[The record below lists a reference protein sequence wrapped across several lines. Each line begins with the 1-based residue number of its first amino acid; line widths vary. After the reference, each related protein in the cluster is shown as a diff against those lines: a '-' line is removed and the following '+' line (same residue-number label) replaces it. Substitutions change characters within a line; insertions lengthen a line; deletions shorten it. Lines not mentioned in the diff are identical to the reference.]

1 MTVDYKRVLLKENP
15 FPFHAVS
22 NGTTWKRNVTRPEK
36 ENNLFTQERLRLL
49 EDQQS
54 FTYQSEYCSKS
65 GTNIYIYIYAF
76 SRRFYPKRLTLH
88 SSDSFYI
95 LSALA
100 FPGNRTH
107 DLGVANA
114 MLYQLSYRKAVKRWT
129 FKKDGTATISQ
140 RRPGRPRKLTPRQER
155 LLMRRVEKNRHA
167 SSLQLSKEVESQTG
181 VTISRDTIRHS
192 LQRNGMHG
200 CRPRKKPLLK
210 PRHKKAR
217 LEFARAHA
225 DKDEDYWHSIL
236 WSDETKIHV
245 FGTDGFKTVRRRK
258 GEEYK
263 EKCMVPTVK
272 HGGVLM
278 WGCMS
283 AAGVG
288 ELHFIDGIMN
298 SQMYCSILK
307 EKMLP
312 SPRALGRRA
321 LFQHDNDPKHT
332 SKATVGF
339 LKKNRMKV
347 IQWPSM
353 SPDLNPIEH
362 LWGILKRQVEHH
374 SPSSIQSLKEVI
386 LEEWKKIDLAK
397 CRQLVHSMPRRLGA
411 VIKNHGGHTKY

>member
-1 MTVDYKRVLLKENP
+1 MHRIL
-15 FPFHAVS
+15 
-22 NGTTWKRNVTRPEK
+22 G
-36 ENNLFTQERLRLL
+36 
-49 EDQQS
+49 
-54 FTYQSEYCSKS
+54 YQRQTPSH
-65 GTNIYIYIYAF
+65 F
-76 SRRFYPKRLTLH
+76 M
-88 SSDSFYI
+88 
-95 LSALA
+95 LSAMA
-100 FPGNRTH
+100 PHGREMSQ
-107 DLGVANA
+107 DLRKKIIYLHKKGEGYKKISKALLISQNTVAKVV
-114 MLYQLSYRKAVKRWT
+114 QT

-140 RRPGRPRKLTPRQER
+140 RHPGRPRKLTPRQEH
-155 LLMRRVEKNRHA
+155 LLMRRVEENRHA

-181 VTISRDTIRHS
+181 VNIFRDIIRRT

-200 CRPRKKPLLK
+200 CHPRKKPLLK
-210 PRHKKAR
+210 PRHKKAP
-217 LEFARAHA
+217 LEFARVHA
-225 DKDEDYWHSIL
+225 DRDEDYWYSIL
-236 WSDETKIHV
+236 WSDETKINV
-245 FGTDGFKTVRRRK
+245 FGTDGFKTVWRRK

-272 HGGVLM
+272 HGGGSVLM
-278 WGCMS
+278 WDCMS

-312 SPRALGRRA
+312 SLCALGRRA
-321 LFQHDNDPKHT
+321 HFQHDNDPKHT
-332 SKATVGF
+332 SKTTVGF
-339 LKKNRMKV
+339 LKKNRVKV

-397 CRQLVHSMPRRLGA
+397 CRQFVHSMPRRLGA
-411 VIKNHGGHTKY
+411 VIKNHGGHTKN